1 MSNNMGLTAIFGG
14 TFNPP
19 HIGHYQM
26 LKALENRP
34 EIEEIW
40 LMPDKIPPHKVCDF
54 LADDKD
60 RIEMCRIIADDFKKV
75 KLCLAEFEREGKSY
89 TYDTVTEFRKK
100 YPQREFTF
108 VCGGDMLVS
117 FEEWYRYEE
126 LMKMISFT
134 VFRRTDTDN
143 AEFDRKAAE
152 LSEMGMKITVMSE
165 IITSVSS
172 TYIRNNIDNS
182 RELLPEK
189 IYNYIKDGGIYGGG
203 K

>member
-1 MSNNMGLTAIFGG
+1 MGLTAIFGG

-26 LKALENRP
+26 LKALDNRP

-54 LADDKD
+54 LADDRD

-75 KLCLAEFEREGKSY
+75 RLCLAEFEREGKSY
-89 TYDTVTEFRKK
+89 TYDTVTEFRKR

-108 VCGGDMLVS
+108 VCGGDMLIS
-117 FEEWYRYEE
+117 FKEWYRYEE

-143 AEFDRKAAE
+143 AEFDRKAEE

-172 TYIRNNIDNS
+172 TYIRNNTKKS
-182 RELLPEK
+182 RELLPKK
-189 IYNYIKDGGIYGGG
+189 IYDYIKDGGIYGGG

>member
-1 MSNNMGLTAIFGG
+1 MGLTAIFGG

-26 LKALENRP
+26 LKALDNRP

-54 LADDKD
+54 LADDSD

-75 KLCLAEFEREGKSY
+75 RLCLAEFEREGKSY
-89 TYDTVTEFRKK
+89 TYDTVTEFRKR

-108 VCGGDMLVS
+108 VCGGDMLIS
-117 FEEWYRYEE
+117 FKEWYRYEE

-143 AEFDRKAAE
+143 AEFDRKAEE

-172 TYIRNNIDNS
+172 TYIRNNTEKS

-189 IYNYIKDGGIYGGG
+189 IYDYIKDGGIYGGG

>member
-1 MSNNMGLTAIFGG
+1 MGLTAIFGG

-26 LKALENRP
+26 LKALDNRP

-54 LADDKD
+54 LADDRD
-60 RIEMCRIIADDFKKV
+60 RIAMCRIIADDFKKV
-75 KLCLAEFEREGKSY
+75 RLCLAEFEREGKSY
-89 TYDTVTEFRKK
+89 TYDTVTEFRKR

-108 VCGGDMLVS
+108 VCGGDMLIS
-117 FEEWYRYEE
+117 FKEWYRYEE

-143 AEFDRKAAE
+143 AEFDRKAEE

-172 TYIRNNIDNS
+172 TYIRNNTKKS
-182 RELLPEK
+182 RELLPKK
-189 IYNYIKDGGIYGGG
+189 IYDYIKDGGIYGGG

>member
-1 MSNNMGLTAIFGG
+1 MGLTAIFGG

>member
-1 MSNNMGLTAIFGG
+1 MGLTAIFGG

-26 LKALENRP
+26 LKALDNRP

-54 LADDKD
+54 LADDRD

-75 KLCLAEFEREGKSY
+75 RLCLAEFEREGKSY
-89 TYDTVTEFRKK
+89 TYDTVTEFRKR

-108 VCGGDMLVS
+108 VCGGDMLIS
-117 FEEWYRYEE
+117 FKEWYRYEE

-143 AEFDRKAAE
+143 AEFDRKAEE

-172 TYIRNNIDNS
+172 TYIRNNAEKS

-189 IYNYIKDGGIYGGG
+189 IYDYIKDGGIYGGG